1 MSPVRLV
8 IQFKI
13 WINSVNLESLTWD
26 ATYCKQLRQT
36 SGPTLSFRWK
46 KRNSEVFDRFKCLSV
61 LLQSHLCHV
70 TDVQSKFKSCSLISH
85 HQLLQLPHL
94 VQSPV
99 GRGFLHNVVAGSG
112 VGLQQG
118 GLHGLLPVDHEP
130 PGRHGPQ
137 ASLESVLSCWPASIE
152 VYTLKSTHWS
162 QLKFSTAVCKY

>member
-13 WINSVNLESLTWD
+13 GINSVNSELLTWD
-26 ATYCKQLRQT
+26 ATCKQLRQT
-36 SGPTLSFRWK
+36 SGGKLSFMWK
-46 KRNSEVFDRFKCLSV
+46 KRNSEVFDCFKCILFS
-61 LLQSHLCHV
+61 LQSYLCHV

-85 HQLLQLPHL
+85 HRLLQPPHL
-94 VQSPV
+94 AQSPV
-99 GRGFLHNVVAGSG
+99 GRSVVAGSG
-112 VGLQQG
+112 ALLQQG